1 MSQSRKGVI
10 ECQDD
15 GTKLP
20 VGRPP
25 SAAVAKLM
33 RESVSRRTAFRKL
46 GKRKL
51 RQRTRRERLEAEA
64 TEFSSLIKPSDNWNF
79 YNVFYDR
86 IEDGDGHGYIPG
98 DLYAN
103 ALFYYTKPGDL
114 VVAPMA
120 GSGQIKRVL
129 EDSALWMRPTP
140 WHLDLRMF
148 DLTPRGRYKHLI
160 APWNLLVGFPPVE
173 RPPDYVVIDPPYFAI
188 VKHQYSRKPADIA
201 NMDLARWTRAM
212 QQIARSCASAR
223 AKRCTVVVPNYW
235 AADGTVV
242 LCTEI
247 VRAAWAAVGYPLVG
261 NAYATRHIQ
270 QQQSGRM
277 GNLNN
282 SARRNRQM
290 LSDIS
295 EVLTFARPPEPRQG
309 RRRLRRPG

>member
-1 MSQSRKGVI
+1 
-10 ECQDD
+10 
-15 GTKLP
+15 
-20 VGRPP
+20 
-25 SAAVAKLM
+25 
-33 RESVSRRTAFRKL
+33 
-46 GKRKL
+46 
-51 RQRTRRERLEAEA
+51 
-64 TEFSSLIKPSDNWNF
+64 
-79 YNVFYDR
+79 
-86 IEDGDGHGYIPG
+86 
-98 DLYAN
+98 
-103 ALFYYTKPGDL
+103 
-114 VVAPMA
+114 
-120 GSGQIKRVL
+120 
-129 EDSALWMRPTP
+129 MRPTP
-140 WHLDLRMF
+140 WKLDLRMF

-160 APWNLLVGFPPVE
+160 QPWNLLVGFPPVE

-188 VKHQYSRKPADIA
+188 VKHQVTHAKPPTSPT
-201 NMDLARWTRAM
+201 WTWRDGPDAM

-261 NAYATRHIQ
+261 KAYATRHIQ

-295 EVLTFARPPEPRQG
+295 EVMTFARPPEPRQG
-309 RRRLRRPG
+309 RRTPQTARVTRARVSRARVSRARPPDAACGPPSAVLKANSAVDDDDVLAIGKEDGGR